1 MSKIKIFALAVITS
15 LVLVTLRVGSISSQ
29 AQDSTKK
36 YTDSEFGI
44 ALDYPYDWSI
54 ANTINNPQNTDPFII
69 QKRITLSNNINALT
83 QFNVDIWRNFE
94 GLSTQDWFDKYE
106 KMFHNNTANLING
119 KDITIS
125 NTPAV
130 LIFEE
135 AQNQAHGRITMIVST
150 QDLVVRLD
158 YYTNEGGLFQSE
170 FVDIAKSIA
179 FTQQQPVVNSQGV
192 ATNFPD
198 APFIGLNKATLQ
210 GAPCCGW
217 VDPNPN
223 TYPCSGGNCT
233 WWAKYKRPDIG
244 NVWGTAWEWRDRAR
258 QVGFSVGYTAHVG
271 AIAVWQANVSSGG
284 GWSAGSV
291 GHVAYVESVESNG
304 WFWVSSMS
312 WGGSCTTGNSGV
324 STLHAHES
332 GNENVTFIY
341 GNGVHT
347 GNDYNGDGK
356 PDIYGINK
364 QGTGSGTTE
373 VHILNGAD
381 QFQTFL
387 LHTSTA
393 LEQTG
398 TDGSWMFD
406 LGDYNSDGKLDMYV
420 FHKQG
425 TNSGTTEV
433 HILNGADQFQTF
445 LLHTST
451 ALEQT
456 GTDGSW
462 IFNLGDYNSDGNLD
476 LYVIHKQGTGS
487 GTTEVHILN
496 GADQFQTFLLHTSTA
511 LEQTGTDGSWMFN
524 LGDYN
529 SDGKL
534 DVYVIHKQGTG
545 SGTTEIHILNGAD
558 QFQTF
563 LLHTGT
569 ALEQTGTDGSWMFNL
584 GDYNS
589 DGKLDVY
596 VIHKQGSS
604 SGTTDVHILN
614 GADQFQTFL
623 LHTGTAL
630 EQTGTDCRWT
640 FSQSQCSSSIA
651 PVTPTPVTPSPT
663 SMTPSPTP
671 STTVTPSPSTTITP
685 SPTSM
690 TPSPTPSTMVTPSPT
705 SITPSPTPV
714 TSRYSVYLPMIQR

>member
-54 ANTINNPQNTDPFII
+54 TNTINNPQNTDPFII

-106 KMFHNNTANLING
+106 KRFHNNTANLING

-125 NTPAV
+125 NIPAV

-271 AIAVWQANVSSGG
+271 AIAVWQANISSGG
-284 GWSAGSV
+284 GWSADIV
-291 GHVAYVESVESNG
+291 AGHVAYVESVESNG

-324 STLHAHES
+324 SSLHAHES

-356 PDIYGINK
+356 PDLYAIAKTG
-364 QGTGSGTTE
+364 GGSGKTDLYVLNGADNYQSYLLATATLLGYTDGPAW
-373 VHILNGAD
+373 VFNIGDYNGDGKPDLYAIAKTGGGSGKTDLYVLNGADNYQSYLLATATLLGYTDGPTWAFSIGDYNGDGKPDLYAIAKTGGGSGKTDVYILNGAD
-381 QFQTFL
+381 NYQSYL
-387 LHTSTA
+387 LATA
-393 LEQTG
+393 TVLGYSPVCDWDFATG
-398 TDGSWMFD
+398 EAACVVAS
-406 LGDYNSDGKLDMYV
+406 
-420 FHKQG
+420 
-425 TNSGTTEV
+425 
-433 HILNGADQFQTF
+433 
-445 LLHTST
+445 
-451 ALEQT
+451 
-456 GTDGSW
+456 
-462 IFNLGDYNSDGNLD
+462 
-476 LYVIHKQGTGS
+476 
-487 GTTEVHILN
+487 
-496 GADQFQTFLLHTSTA
+496 
-511 LEQTGTDGSWMFN
+511 
-524 LGDYN
+524 
-529 SDGKL
+529 
-534 DVYVIHKQGTG
+534 
-545 SGTTEIHILNGAD
+545 
-558 QFQTF
+558 
-563 LLHTGT
+563 
-569 ALEQTGTDGSWMFNL
+569 
-584 GDYNS
+584 
-589 DGKLDVY
+589 
-596 VIHKQGSS
+596 
-604 SGTTDVHILN
+604 
-614 GADQFQTFL
+614 
-623 LHTGTAL
+623 
-630 EQTGTDCRWT
+630 
-640 FSQSQCSSSIA
+640 
-651 PVTPTPVTPSPT
+651 VTPSPTLSTTVTPSPT

-671 STTVTPSPSTTITP
+671 STTVTPSPTSMTPSPTPSTTVTP

-690 TPSPTPSTMVTPSPT
+690 TPSPTPSTTVTSSPMSMTPSPTPSTTVTPSPT
-705 SITPSPTPV
+705 SVTSSPTPI
-714 TSRYSVYLPMIQR
+714 TSHYSVYLPMIQR